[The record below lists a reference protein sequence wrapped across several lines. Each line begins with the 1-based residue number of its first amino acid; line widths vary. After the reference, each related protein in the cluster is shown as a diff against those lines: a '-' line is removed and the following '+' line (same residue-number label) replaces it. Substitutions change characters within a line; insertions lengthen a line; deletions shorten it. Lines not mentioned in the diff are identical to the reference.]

1 MVGSPLYTLY
11 LAVKNQIDKG
21 PVDAITGESRYAL
34 SEEKLL
40 RQQIDYQVI
49 IELCSAEILLP
60 YFFVIAT
67 TLLGSSRRTN
77 DSRSCSSSRR

>member
-1 MVGSPLYTLY
+1 MAGSPLYTLY

-40 RQQIDYQVI
+40 RQQIEYKVI
-49 IELCSAEILLP
+49 IELLYVQLKFF
-60 YFFVIAT
+60 YFFVIGT

-77 DSRSCSSSRR
+77 ESRSCSSSRR